1 MGNHLGIRRGG
12 DQGAGGE
19 CSWPVIPGVERNREI
34 PFSFILAHA
43 DRRQGEHLVGQGSVE
58 LNKDLIGR

>member
-1 MGNHLGIRRGG
+1 MIRRGG

-19 CSWPVIPGVERNREI
+19 DSWPVIPGVERNREI

-43 DRRQGEHLVGQGSVE
+43 DRRQGEHLVGQGSDE